1 MMNSQEELEKEL
13 SEIWKDSVYNVETK
27 NLNLRFELFKKYT
40 KRLIASET
48 AKAELD
54 TARKIG
60 LAASHAGLFIKDLS
74 KVEDWNEAVADL
86 RAKAVEGEKNKI
98 RKAITLIQEYPQE
111 VFHMYEGK
119 LPWVIFEGRADERE
133 KRAIY
138 EAAFRDFTGL
148 LKKLLAPHTNT
159 T

>member
-1 MMNSQEELEKEL
+1 MPQETNNQEELGKDYMKFVGEKWGHGNYNKVPTL
-13 SEIWKDSVYNVETK
+13 YTDHIEI
-27 NLNLRFELFKKYT
+27 
-40 KRLIASET
+40 
-48 AKAELD
+48 AKWWLD
-54 TARKIG
+54 K
-60 LAASHAGLFIKDLS
+60 LASHT
-74 KVEDWNEAVADL
+74 
-86 RAKAVEGEKNKI
+86 AKAVEGEKNKI

-148 LKKLLAPHTNT
+148 LKRFLEPHTDT